1 MTSSL
6 SLSLFF
12 QPPPSPFFLFRLLH
26 PSRSSGIS
34 SSTPALVA
42 LSPEGDSLFK
52 TALDLTSSSP
62 PPPSPPPS
70 PPPPSL
76 LLLSFKKSAA
86 SPAEPN
92 HPSLSAR
99 TCMESQPSHVTM
111 TTPRSKATREK
122 PLAERR
128 SQTLQV
134 KTAASSATAVVLE
147 LEEVDDD
154 DVSALSFA
162 VSPPIL
168 SLGRLRLAEALSPS
182 RTASLRDLAANPRA
196 SLPRTRARKKTEE
209 GD

>member
-1 MTSSL
+1 
-6 SLSLFF
+6 
-12 QPPPSPFFLFRLLH
+12 
-26 PSRSSGIS
+26 
-34 SSTPALVA
+34 
-42 LSPEGDSLFK
+42 
-52 TALDLTSSSP
+52 
-62 PPPSPPPS
+62 
-70 PPPPSL
+70 
-76 LLLSFKKSAA
+76 
-86 SPAEPN
+86 
-92 HPSLSAR
+92 
-99 TCMESQPSHVTM
+99 MESQPSHVTM

-196 SLPRTRARKKTEE
+196 SLPRNRARKKKEE